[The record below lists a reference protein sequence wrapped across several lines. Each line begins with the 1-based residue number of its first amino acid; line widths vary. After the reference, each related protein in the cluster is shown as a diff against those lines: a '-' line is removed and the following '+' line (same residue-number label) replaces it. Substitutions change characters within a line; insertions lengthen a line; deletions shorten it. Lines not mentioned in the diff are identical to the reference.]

1 MVLAHSTIVEKRQV
15 AHIELVVVHKLAADT
30 AQVVEGLLVLQG
42 VVVAQHNMGQQIA
55 RKQAIVVLLVVER
68 KRSIAVL

>member
-1 MVLAHSTIVEKRQV
+1 
-15 AHIELVVVHKLAADT
+15 VVVHKLAADT